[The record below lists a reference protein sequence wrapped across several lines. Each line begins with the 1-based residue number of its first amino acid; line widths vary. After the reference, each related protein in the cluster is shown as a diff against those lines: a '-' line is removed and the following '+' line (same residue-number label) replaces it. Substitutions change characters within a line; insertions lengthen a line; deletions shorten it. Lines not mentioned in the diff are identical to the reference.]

1 MILIRIS
8 SQRMGFTSP
17 GFYRNHFKFT
27 GIELPFQSVQ
37 KRNGCIQ
44 SDANTC
50 CLLHVGPE
58 TYYKDKNGYL
68 SVGWPSKDGGTIMKQ
83 EHIDQINKAVAAV
96 AAKKNINHFYFVACG
111 GSQAFMMPAQ
121 FMFDKEID
129 IPAGIYTSNQ
139 FVHEEP
145 KALGP
150 DSVVITCSHSGNTP
164 ETVKA
169 TEVARAKGAT
179 TIALS
184 NLVDSPLWKAAE
196 YPIHYDWGK
205 EADASDLNK
214 AVLYSLIFRIL
225 DAVAPSD
232 KFKEGIASVEHIND
246 VLEKAKAQYADTL
259 KEWGKKY
266 KREKLIYTMGS
277 GACYGEAYS
286 FSICLLMEMQWI
298 HSNCIHSG
306 EYFHGPFEVTDYDVP
321 FIIIKGLGST
331 RPLDERAYNFCKKYS
346 DSIMLVDCEDF
357 DMTGIAESVREY
369 FAPLVAGA
377 VLRSLADEFAYQR
390 GHDLGVRRYM
400 WKMEY

>member
-1 MILIRIS
+1 
-8 SQRMGFTSP
+8 
-17 GFYRNHFKFT
+17 
-27 GIELPFQSVQ
+27 
-37 KRNGCIQ
+37 
-44 SDANTC
+44 
-50 CLLHVGPE
+50 
-58 TYYKDKNGYL
+58 
-68 SVGWPSKDGGTIMKQ
+68 MKQ

-150 DSVVITCSHSGNTP
+150 DSVLITCSHSGNTP

-225 DAVAPSD
+225 DAVAPNE
-232 KFKEGIASVEHIND
+232 KFKD
-246 VLEKAKAQYADTL
+246 
-259 KEWGKKY
+259 
-266 KREKLIYTMGS
+266 
-277 GACYGEAYS
+277 
-286 FSICLLMEMQWI
+286 CLLYT
-298 HSNCIHSG
+298 SPS
-306 EYFHGPFEVTDYDVP
+306 PRD
-321 FIIIKGLGST
+321 
-331 RPLDERAYNFCKKYS
+331 
-346 DSIMLVDCEDF
+346 
-357 DMTGIAESVREY
+357 
-369 FAPLVAGA
+369 
-377 VLRSLADEFAYQR
+377 
-390 GHDLGVRRYM
+390 
-400 WKMEY
+400 

>member
-1 MILIRIS
+1 
-8 SQRMGFTSP
+8 
-17 GFYRNHFKFT
+17 
-27 GIELPFQSVQ
+27 
-37 KRNGCIQ
+37 
-44 SDANTC
+44 
-50 CLLHVGPE
+50 
-58 TYYKDKNGYL
+58 
-68 SVGWPSKDGGTIMKQ
+68 MKQ

-246 VLEKAKAQYADTL
+246 VLEKAKAQYA
-259 KEWGKKY
+259 
-266 KREKLIYTMGS
+266 
-277 GACYGEAYS
+277 YS
-286 FSICLLMEMQWI
+286 FAICLLMEMQWI